1 MKKTLIALVY
11 AMSTGIASANHNY
24 TRYFDDLYS
33 QTTTWDSLE
42 SIFTM
47 YESQIGA
54 GLFWGTLLAMPF
66 IAMWIKQQSVVMP
79 TVVALIVGGV
89 LIAKVP
95 PEFDLPVK
103 ILLAIGVSGV
113 LYHMFTKK

>member
-11 AMSTGIASANHNY
+11 AISTSIASANHNY

-33 QTTTWDSLE
+33 QTTAWGGLE
-42 SIFTM
+42 SIFNM

-54 GLFWGTLLAMPF
+54 GLFWGILLATPF
-66 IAMWIKQQSVVMP
+66 VAMWIKQQSVVMP